1 MPRSPPLTTKDM
13 GDPDNSI
20 SGLNSPR
27 VSDKY
32 YDKPW
37 GASSDVAEDIRNEYC
52 CGEGEE
58 PIPKKVATINFL
70 LTRVRVFR

>member
-37 GASSDVAEDIRNEYC
+37 GASSDVAEDIRNEYR

-58 PIPKKVATINFL
+58 PIPKKSCYNKL
-70 LTRVRVFR
+70 LAYQSKGF

>member
-1 MPRSPPLTTKDM
+1 M

-20 SGLNSPR
+20 SGLNSSG

-37 GASSDVAEDIRNEYC
+37 GASSDIAEDMRNEYR
-52 CGEGEE
+52 CGEGEK
-58 PIPKKVATINFL
+58 PRPKKL
-70 LTRVRVFR
+70 LQ